1 MINFKQYLV
10 EEENKATDEQI
21 KDTVVRKADKE
32 LTLEEV
38 VKTAKPTIWTA
49 REVKN
54 NKYLIYNNKYLNI
67 TKLKKEMDLIY
78 SNNGYADYG
87 FSKLSESELVRY
99 TSVKDVLMTFFT
111 SSITDEIEP
120 EAVANK
126 LFLSELKEFDWKPE
140 EY

>member
-1 MINFKQYLV
+1 
-10 EEENKATDEQI
+10 
-21 KDTVVRKADKE
+21 
-32 LTLEEV
+32 
-38 VKTAKPTIWTA
+38 
-49 REVKN
+49 
-54 NKYLIYNNKYLNI
+54 
-67 TKLKKEMDLIY
+67 MDLIY